1 MSFSRK
7 EKILEIIAS
16 ERIGT
21 QQELADRLI
30 SEGFNVT
37 QATVSRDI
45 RDLGL
50 VKRSEPGSKGFYAV
64 PKKEIKLSDRFAKIL
79 RETVTDI
86 RTAENLVV
94 VHTLSGCGAPT
105 GEAIDSMKMD
115 EIVGTLAGDNTVLV
129 IVSSH
134 EKVPGVVEKL
144 GELIGQL

>member
-16 ERIGT
+16 ERIST
-21 QQELADRLI
+21 QQELAGRLN

-50 VKRSEPGSKGFYAV
+50 IKRSEPGLKGWYAL

-86 RTAENLVV
+86 KTAENLVV
-94 VHTLSGCGAPT
+94 VHTLSGCGSPT
-105 GEAIDSMKMD
+105 GEAIDSMGLD
-115 EIVGTLAGDNTVLV
+115 DVVGTLAGDNTVLI

-144 GELIGQL
+144 QRFVQ